1 MAFFVSCKSNE
12 GQWENKQISF
22 PENIVFTKAGKDT
35 IYFDFDK
42 SKWKFFIYADTTD
55 CMGCKLYLD
64 RWSDLI
70 AKIKADESLSKSVS
84 FAFFL
89 FPNDV
94 KGTKRRYTVKTQ
106 GNNVFVDDY
115 AHHPTAIRYVIEA
128 TRVRY
133 PGKKIVAIFQPDRFS
148 RGARFAK
155 EFAQEMDKADYP
167 YFCPFPENAKH
178 EDGIDIDIYDISK
191 NSARAKVITED
202 EAGVKELMQYDNCV
216 FLFMSSKDIYK
227 FEEMLIEAKK
237 SI

>member
-1 MAFFVSCKSNE
+1 MFLLTIMHITQLQSDMLLKQQEWDIQVRKSLPFSN
-12 GQWENKQISF
+12 Q
-22 PENIVFTKAGKDT
+22 IVF
-35 IYFDFDK
+35 
-42 SKWKFFIYADTTD
+42 
-55 CMGCKLYLD
+55 
-64 RWSDLI
+64 
-70 AKIKADESLSKSVS
+70 
-84 FAFFL
+84 
-89 FPNDV
+89 
-94 KGTKRRYTVKTQ
+94 Q
-106 GNNVFVDDY
+106 G
-115 AHHPTAIRYVIEA
+115 E
-128 TRVRY
+128 RV
-133 PGKKIVAIFQPDRFS
+133 
-148 RGARFAK
+148 FAK

>member
-1 MAFFVSCKSNE
+1 M
-12 GQWENKQISF
+12 
-22 PENIVFTKAGKDT
+22 
-35 IYFDFDK
+35 
-42 SKWKFFIYADTTD
+42 
-55 CMGCKLYLD
+55 LYNSLAIITLGYLED
-64 RWSDLI
+64 MSYDYI
-70 AKIKADESLSKSVS
+70 LSKLQT
-84 FAFFL
+84 F
-89 FPNDV
+89 

-155 EFAQEMDKADYP
+155 EFAQEMDTADYP

>member
-1 MAFFVSCKSNE
+1 MSYDY
-12 GQWENKQISF
+12 I
-22 PENIVFTKAGKDT
+22 
-35 IYFDFDK
+35 
-42 SKWKFFIYADTTD
+42 
-55 CMGCKLYLD
+55 
-64 RWSDLI
+64 
-70 AKIKADESLSKSVS
+70 LSKLQT
-84 FAFFL
+84 F
-89 FPNDV
+89 

-148 RGARFAK
+148 
-155 EFAQEMDKADYP
+155 QEKDKADYP
-167 YFCPFPENAKH
+167 YFCPFPENAKQ